1 MAINTAPRPG
11 APADTIPNVRWQ
23 SLWNAERIH
32 ALVVFSVFI
41 LYGTFRAFENNF
53 YDIPKMFEA
62 GKFLSADG
70 TVPHLLS
77 PYYSPPLH
85 HLPFWPAFLSPSL
98 FLLAF
103 PGSFR
108 FSCYFCRRT
117 YYRAIFGTPPSC
129 AAKEVMKRSNY
140 TGEREFPFYLQNLHR
155 YTLYFI
161 MVFVFFHWLHL
172 IEAFNFGNGKFG
184 IGVGTI
190 ICAIDT
196 VLLSL
201 YVGSCH
207 SFRHL
212 VGGITNKFSASK
224 RTLFENKVWKNVTKI
239 NEKHGW
245 FFWTSL
251 YSVGL
256 YDFYVRLVASN
267 TIQDLHVILI
277 GR

>member
-11 APADTIPNVRWQ
+11 APADTVPNVKWQ
-23 SLWNAERIH
+23 SVWNLERIH
-32 ALVVFSVFI
+32 ALVIFGIFI
-41 LYGTFRAFENNF
+41 LYGTFRAFENNY
-53 YDIPKMFEA
+53 YDIPLMAARGLFT
-62 GKFLSADG
+62 SDDG

-108 FSCYFCRRT
+108 LTCYFCRRT

-129 AAKEVMKRSNY
+129 AAREVMRRSNY

-161 MVFVFFHWLHL
+161 MVFVFFHWIHL
-172 IEAFNFGNGKFG
+172 LEAFRFSESKYG

-212 VGGITNKFSASK
+212 IGGVTNKFSASK
-224 RTLFENKVWKNVTKI
+224 RTLFEQKMWQRVTRL
-239 NEKHGW
+239 NEKHGL
-245 FFWTSL
+245 FFWASL

-256 YDFYVRLVASN
+256 YDLYVRSVASG
-267 TIQDLHVILI
+267 TIPDLHLILI